1 MYMCLFGLFGLRCI
15 YRLWVVYV
23 SGRHYVLVS
32 FIVSCLTYGT
42 LVIDLYYEA
51 IHGICLILCFV
62 KSRIYFVLLVFST
75 HSFMCLLSVSGIY
88 RLIQPCCYIHWQL
101 IDSS

>member
-32 FIVSCLTYGT
+32 FIVSCFTYGT
-42 LVIDLYYEA
+42 LVIDLYY
-51 IHGICLILCFV
+51 
-62 KSRIYFVLLVFST
+62 
-75 HSFMCLLSVSGIY
+75 
-88 RLIQPCCYIHWQL
+88 
-101 IDSS
+101 